1 MDKSILECVNIYEN
15 RGNND
20 DNDNHQYS
28 YPFFLKVSSVVSG
41 GSGIRWMSTVSGG
54 SGIRWMSTVSGGSGI
69 RWMSTV
75 SGLNLQKQ
83 KS

>member
-1 MDKSILECVNIYEN
+1 MKLNKDL
-15 RGNND
+15 RD
-20 DNDNHQYS
+20 AFYS
-28 YPFFLKVSSVVSG
+28 SNGCLLVVS
-41 GSGIRWMSTVSGG
+41 V
-54 SGIRWMSTVSGGSGI
+54 GSGI